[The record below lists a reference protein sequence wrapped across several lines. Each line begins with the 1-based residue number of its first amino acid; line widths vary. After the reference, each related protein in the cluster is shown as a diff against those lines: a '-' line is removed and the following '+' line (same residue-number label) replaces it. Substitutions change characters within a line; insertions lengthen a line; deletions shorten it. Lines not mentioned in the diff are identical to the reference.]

1 MDPLAIERLDGSAVM
16 LRPSWIGSHSAW
28 RWQTGGTPR
37 LTGTERRSAAAA
49 LAAWLERHGSS
60 IVEPSIELVRTELA
74 RVGWGAEDGHLLEP
88 GPAAAMEPAIPPPV
102 MQLQQPPPDE
112 QLGQEPGSAQP
123 AEQAPPH
130 EVEEN
135 DCGGSLLEC
144 CRFTP

>member
-88 GPAAAMEPAIPPPV
+88 GPAAAASV
-102 MQLQQPPPDE
+102 
-112 QLGQEPGSAQP
+112 S
-123 AEQAPPH
+123 
-130 EVEEN
+130 
-135 DCGGSLLEC
+135 
-144 CRFTP
+144 